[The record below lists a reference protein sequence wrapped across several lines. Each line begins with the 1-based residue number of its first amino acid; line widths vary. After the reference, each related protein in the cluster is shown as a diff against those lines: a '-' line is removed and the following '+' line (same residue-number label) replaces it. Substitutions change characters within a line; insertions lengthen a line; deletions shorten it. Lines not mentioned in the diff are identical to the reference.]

1 MIDLYCERVG
11 SGLLAEPLNAFT
23 NLFFLLAAVR
33 CAHLAR
39 QAARVDALLLALILF
54 AIGLGSGLFHT
65 FATAWAQWL
74 DVSPILI
81 FQVVYL
87 WLYVRR
93 VAGLGVTTAVSLLVL
108 FFAAIFVSAQF
119 PEMLNGSLSYVPT
132 AAALILIGAYHL
144 NARHADAIAILT
156 AGTLFLVSLT
166 ARTVDEVLC
175 VYWPLGTH
183 FIWHTLN
190 ALVLF
195 MVLRTYIKSVSRFK

>member
-11 SGLLAEPLNAFT
+11 SGLLAEPLNAVT
-23 NLFFLLAAVR
+23 NLFFLLAAVQ

-39 QAARVDALLLALILF
+39 RAARVDALLLALILF
-54 AIGLGSGLFHT
+54 AIGVGSGLFHT
-65 FATAWAQWL
+65 FATSWAQWL

-93 VAGLGVTTAVSLLVL
+93 VAGLGLTPAASFLVL

-119 PEMLNGSLSYVPT
+119 PEMLNGSLSYMPA

-144 NARHADAIAILT
+144 NARHADAMTILT
-156 AGTLFLVSLT
+156 AGAIFLVSLT
-166 ARTVDEVLC
+166 ARTVDELLC
-175 VYWPLGTH
+175 ANWPYGTH

-195 MVLRTYIKSVSRFK
+195 MVLRTYIKSVSSKK